1 MNALTEDILS
11 NLSVEACGGYDA
23 YCVWGLK
30 YWMWKP
36 Y

>member
-1 MNALTEDILS
+1 MNALTEDI
-11 NLSVEACGGYDA
+11 SVEAYGGYDA
-23 YCVWGLK
+23 YCVRGLK